1 MKLDM
6 KILGIGFIAVIVLS
20 LSIEHC
26 FSIFFNPNALLVSTD
41 SYEHLLMGRLQ
52 LTLIISPVLVLILPC
67 SRQHILTNG
76 LLLMSFSFVSFLI
89 VFNNGLGEEDL
100 IDPVFLSDVSF
111 DEKKEH
117 YISNIEMIK
126 KNNLILDEN
135 FKMERLIE
143 KEEDLRKRVGKS
155 IHELNLVI
163 ENLNTIIIEKEQL
176 KDKHSETTK
185 SL

>member
-6 KILGIGFIAVIVLS
+6 KMFGVNFISVIVVSLVIGHC
-20 LSIEHC
+20 LSI
-26 FSIFFNPNALLVSTD
+26 IFNANALLGSTYED
-41 SYEHLLMGRLQ
+41 SLIEMLQ
-52 LTLIISPVLVLILPC
+52 LTLIISPVLVLILPY

-76 LLLMSFSFVSFLI
+76 LLLMICSFISFLI

-111 DEKKEH
+111 DEKKAH

-126 KNNLILDEN
+126 KNNIILDEN
-135 FKMERLIE
+135 LKMERLIE
-143 KEEDLRKRVGKS
+143 KEEELRKRVGKS
-155 IHELNLVI
+155 IHELNLEI
-163 ENLNTIIIEKEQL
+163 ENLNTLLIEKEQL